1 MISTVLVIGEGPL
14 AQAAVRELTAEVG
27 GSTLVHS
34 FKRAADLAAWPGP
47 ASGATLVALVVIVPG
62 EAEVVD
68 DLIESVIAHPASPDP
83 RILLVTD
90 RPYLDDISRAL
101 DRRDVAGVVATPWT
115 PGNLARY
122 TRAEVARWLR
132 LHPQGD
138 AVPDLPP
145 VGSDL
150 LRHLRLPL
158 DKATHELLDA
168 LEEALGPRP
177 RIHLPAGVRISR
189 EDLDMD
195 QLFIVVQ
202 GRVSLA
208 VKASTGGSVTL
219 NHASTGPII
228 GLLALTDRRGSMV
241 TARTTTP
248 CEIVQLTV
256 EQLDKALAS
265 NPRVGAILATLS
277 FRALSARL
285 RRAQSDRV
293 AKTELTRKLQHALN
307 ELRQA
312 RADLVAQA
320 RMVTLGELAAGIAH
334 ELNNPVASLTRSAE
348 HLADDLPLLLGGD
361 EVTRG
366 VLQQA
371 REGAELDARAQRA
384 ARRALSAVVK
394 DPVLV
399 RRLVAAGVTD
409 PAQAR
414 RLVKGKDAAALD
426 RVEAAAGLGSAL
438 HALEIAASHIASL
451 VDGLRQHARPDGVDG
466 ARHDPVVVLDTV
478 KSALLLLGHRL
489 RDVTVTV
496 DAAPD
501 LPPVLATPSELVQVW
516 TNLVTNAVDALG
528 DAGTVVIRVDRV
540 VDERDVAWV
549 RVRVEDDGPG
559 VPPELQEH
567 VFEPRFTTKH
577 GVVRFGLGLGL
588 GIAHT
593 IVHNHSGTI
602 GLESRPGCTVFEVRL
617 PAVDPAVD
625 PAVEEER

>member
-1 MISTVLVIGEGPL
+1 MITTVLVIGEGDL
-14 AQAAVRELTAEVG
+14 AHSAVREITDDIGERAV
-27 GSTLVHS
+27 VHS
-34 FKRAADLAAWPGP
+34 FKRTENLADWPGP
-47 ASGATLVALVVIVPG
+47 DAGTTAVALVVLVPRDG
-62 EAEVVD
+62 ENVD
-68 DLIESVIAHPASPDP
+68 DLIESVLAHPACPDP

-101 DRRDVAGVVATPWT
+101 DRRNVAGVVATPWT

-122 TRAEVARWLR
+122 TRAEVTRWLR
-132 LHPQGD
+132 LHPLGEP
-138 AVPDLPP
+138 VPEPP
-145 VGSDL
+145 AVGSDL

-158 DKATHELLDA
+158 EKATHELLVA

-195 QLFIVVQ
+195 QLFIVVS
-202 GRVSLA
+202 GRVSLT
-208 VKASTGGSVTL
+208 VKSSTGNVTL

-265 NPRVGAILATLS
+265 NTRVGAILATLS

-293 AKTELTRKLQHALN
+293 QKTELARRLQEALN

-320 RMVTLGELAAGIAH
+320 RMATLGEIAAGIAH
-334 ELNNPVASLTRSAE
+334 ELNNPVAALSRSAE
-348 HLADDLPLLLGGD
+348 HLADDLPRLVGDD

-366 VLQQA
+366 VLLQA
-371 REGAELDARAQRA
+371 RSGATLDAKAERA
-384 ARRALSAVVK
+384 ARRAVADVVK
-394 DPVLV
+394 DPVLA
-399 RRLVAAGVTD
+399 RRLVAAGITD
-409 PAQAR
+409 PAQAC
-414 RLVKGKDAAALD
+414 RLVKGRDAAALD
-426 RVEAAAGLGSAL
+426 RVEVAAGIGSAL

-451 VDGLRQHARPDGVDG
+451 VDGLRQHARPDGVEG
-466 ARHDPVVVLDTV
+466 ADHQPTAVLDTV
-478 KSALLLLGHRL
+478 RSALLLLGHRL
-489 RDVTVTV
+489 KGVKVKV

-501 LPPVLATPSELVQVW
+501 LPDVLATPSDLVQVW
-516 TNLVTNAVDALG
+516 TNLVTNAVDAMA
-528 DAGTVVIRVDRV
+528 DAGRLTIRLDRV
-540 VDERDVAWV
+540 VDDREVAWV

-559 VPPELQEH
+559 VPEELQPH

-593 IVHNHSGTI
+593 IVHAHSGTI
-602 GLESRPGCTVFEVRL
+602 ALESRPGCTVFEARL
-617 PAVDPAVD
+617 